1 MKEHKKQALTP
12 NHADVCKMFELSDP
26 VSAHAPLFL
35 ALAARP
41 IARVSQ
47 MTPTEMSPGEIA
59 GRAGILLI
67 SNSNHSR
74 RRR

>member
-1 MKEHKKQALTP
+1 MKEQKKKDLIP
-12 NHADVCKMFELSDP
+12 NHADVCKMFELPDP

-47 MTPTEMSPGEIA
+47 MTPTGMSPGGSWS
-59 GRAGILLI
+59 GR
-67 SNSNHSR
+67 HSID
-74 RRR
+74 